1 VKRVLL
7 IDDDQRF
14 LHAVARELMLRGHR
28 VEEAVDGLDGIDRAL
43 QDPPDVA
50 VVDLIMPRVGGAE
63 VVSFF
68 RQNPYLA
75 SVPVVLLSGVLL
87 ESASAVDTIDADCV
101 LSKGPLA
108 ETSRLLVAAVDR
120 LGNGPR
126 TPKQVI
132 TQPGIFERRQVVE
145 LLRIQRDLGSVLE
158 GAAAG
163 IVELD
168 ATGRVA
174 SANARAEELLGIARA
189 SLIGGEILSVFPKAG
204 LANFQ
209 TLLSRFDD
217 DVGPATRGMT
227 SVIDDRTIRTVLTS
241 VWADGARCAMVV
253 TLVEIASDVEAQN
266 RPVRL
271 LQYLTHE
278 MRASLLMMEGSL
290 RALAAGVPGGGAP
303 GADRAGADD
312 AGTLSFLAQEAARL
326 VRLLDDASKFH
337 QTLRA
342 MPDIEKE
349 PVDLVGVI
357 KDSLSGIT
365 ALAVPQGIEVSFRG
379 PSLAPKV
386 WGHHDQ
392 LLQVLYNLLLNA
404 LKVTPRG
411 GTVRVE
417 LAVSGREIVT
427 TVADTGP
434 GIPDV
439 ELREILAQAQRAE
452 LFLPQ
457 KGKRIGLGLA
467 IAHQVVHAHRG
478 QITATSKVG
487 AGSRFSFS
495 VPLAPAT
502 PADHRALA
510 RGAAIR

>member
-1 VKRVLL
+1 MKRVLL

-14 LHAVARELMLRGHR
+14 LHAVARDVMLRGYR
-28 VEEAVDGLDGIDRAL
+28 VEEAVDGLDGIDKAV
-43 QDPPDVA
+43 QDPPDIA
-50 VVDLIMPRVGGAE
+50 VVDLVMPRVGGAE
-63 VVSFF
+63 VVAFF

-75 SVPVVLLSGVLL
+75 SVPIVLLSGVLL
-87 ESASAVDTIDADCV
+87 ESAPAVDAIDADCV

-108 ETSRLLVAAVDR
+108 ETSRLLVAALDR
-120 LGNGPR
+120 LGHGPR
-126 TPKQVI
+126 TAKQVI
-132 TQPGIFERRQVVE
+132 TQPGIHERRQVVE

-174 SANARAEELLGIARA
+174 SANARAEELFGIARA
-189 SLIGGEILSVFPKAG
+189 SLIGSEILSVFPKPG

-217 DVGPATRGMT
+217 DAGPATRAMT
-227 SVIDDRTIRTVLTS
+227 SVVDDRTIRTVLTS

-253 TLVEIASDVEAQN
+253 TLVEVASEVEAQN

-290 RALAAGVPGGGAP
+290 RTLAA
-303 GADRAGADD
+303 AGAHKSARRTDD
-312 AGTLSFLAQEAARL
+312 TATVAFLAQEAARL

-342 MPDIEKE
+342 LPDIEKE

-404 LKVTPRG
+404 LKFTPRG
-411 GTVRVE
+411 GAVRVE
-417 LAVSGREIVT
+417 LAVSDREIVT

-434 GIPDV
+434 GIPAA

-467 IAHQVVHAHRG
+467 ITHQIVLAHRG
-478 QITATSKVG
+478 QLTATSKVG

-495 VPLAPAT
+495 LPQAAAT
-502 PADHRALA
+502 PAQRPALSHGSA
-510 RGAAIR
+510 YR